1 MFDSKIR
8 DIKIGFLAFLLLPAV
23 TLGKGSAHS
32 ALKEA
37 DKLLQEGQNTL
48 QAEPLEKAKAAYL
61 TLLDK
66 AKDPFPLQTRL
77 AKALHYQA
85 LGEDLA
91 HHRDPAK
98 KLLDEGIRWAEKAAQ
113 LKPDDGEVHAL
124 LGDLY
129 GEKIFLG
136 DMFTGMDYGPKSG
149 NENKKAFELAPTNAQ
164 VLAAQGRRYL
174 NAPDFAGGD
183 PKKGIF
189 YFEESLR
196 KDPKSA
202 ETWVWL
208 SRAYKKT
215 NQPEKRK
222 DAIEKA
228 LKLDPEN
235 LLAKIE
241 MNDLNKGK

>member
-1 MFDSKIR
+1 MFNSKIPP
-8 DIKIGFLAFLLLPAV
+8 IKIAFLALLLLPN
-23 TLGKGSAHS
+23 LSPGKGASARS

-37 DKLLQEGQNTL
+37 DKSFQEGQSTL

-61 TLLDK
+61 ALLDK
-66 AKDPFPLQTRL
+66 TKDPFPLQTRL
-77 AKALHYQA
+77 AQAFYYQA

-98 KLLDEGIRWAEKAAQ
+98 KWLDEGIRWAEKAAQ
-113 LKPDDGEVHAL
+113 LNPDDGEVHAL

-129 GEKIFLG
+129 GEKIMLG
-136 DMFTGMDYGPKSG
+136 DMFTAMDYGPKSG
-149 NENKKAFELAPTNAQ
+149 NENKKAFELAPKNAK
-164 VLAAQGRRYL
+164 VLAAQGRRFL

-183 PKKGIF
+183 PKKGVSF
-189 YFEESLR
+189 FEDSLK

-208 SRAYKKT
+208 SKAYKKT

-228 LKLDPEN
+228 LKLDPAN
-235 LLAKIE
+235 LLAKME
-241 MNDLNKGK
+241 MDDLKNK